1 MFVYL
6 EKTAMNEN
14 LTHEEIKCRLISG
27 NICYHSVQNILS
39 FPLLS
44 KNTRNKAYNSL
55 TLHPVLNV
63 RETSYLTMRKA
74 QADGVRKQGVE
85 NIMGL

>member
-6 EKTAMNEN
+6 EKTVINEN
-14 LTHEEIKCRLISG
+14 ITHEEIKSRLISG

-63 RETSYLTMRKA
+63 CGTFYLTMRKA